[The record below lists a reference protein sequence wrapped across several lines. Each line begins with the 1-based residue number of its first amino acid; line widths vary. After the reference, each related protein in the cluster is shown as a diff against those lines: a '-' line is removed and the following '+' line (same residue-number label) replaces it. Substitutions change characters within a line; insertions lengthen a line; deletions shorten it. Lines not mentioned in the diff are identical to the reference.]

1 MEEGDKVKFELVYY
15 KNMKRLNDISI
26 KYLVAKLGF
35 WARVHWNVM
44 AVFEFMARNL
54 KFGITS

>member
-35 WARVHWNVM
+35 HLVAKLGLPKI
-44 AVFEFMARNL
+44 VFKRCHSLA
-54 KFGITS
+54 T